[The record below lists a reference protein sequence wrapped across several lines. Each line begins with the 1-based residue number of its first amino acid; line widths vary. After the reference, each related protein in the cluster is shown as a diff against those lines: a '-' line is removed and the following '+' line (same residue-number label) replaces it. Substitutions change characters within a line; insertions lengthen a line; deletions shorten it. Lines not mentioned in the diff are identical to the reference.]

1 MEARHARVG
10 KAFLLIAFM
19 RLLFA
24 IAFLFASHMAFA
36 VSGVLQGS
44 GTVVYDGTNLTT
56 DLNDGNLV
64 ANNVSW
70 SGVLCAEKLSIKCIR
85 PELVANSNSVFRLTG
100 CKGYFDKGE
109 CSGTVELKDVDGA
122 LAFIVDNG
130 AGDVESRFAKLSGDG
145 TLACTKRN
153 IFQRYVFNDAS
164 AFKGSILTPRLDD
177 TTQKHLR
184 VIIGNGSYETPDDGT
199 ITLLSSSEAVISDG
213 KIWSASTN
221 HIYGTLSF
229 VGGGSL
235 QGDTV
240 AYAGSILSLANSTS
254 VQPIVG
260 RLSLKGGSSI
270 HLPASAKFPYKVA
283 TSIVKDGE
291 VSLYVG
297 TEECAGEWIID
308 DGSICPIAARSVTLP
323 SNAVSV
329 NWGDIEWH
337 GAEAHTNDVAFV
349 GVITVQESIQLCLG
363 NATAR
368 KVAFNV
374 AEGKTLSLFGHL
386 TADEVEIN
394 GRGTVSCNM
403 QDVLTAA
410 ITGGGTLCYE
420 SNAPTFGEGYIVATN
435 DAWSGTLWLK
445 GVEFANLEPHLI
457 LSTNSTLRLTGC
469 RGCFGKGTWLGTL
482 ELMDGESDQAAF
494 TVTSGFSGATFAIER
509 LAGGGTLYVMADVA
523 NQTYAFTDSSDFSG
537 AIHIEPSKSLHF
549 RVNLRDRVYGIDG
562 DAGHL
567 SLATFKTEAQLKAE
581 GLDFGDGV
589 SISEALS
596 QKCENGLYAWQN
608 MILGI
613 APNACENV
621 KPYVAPVQNSTPTKL
636 SFRLGNCRATDIFT
650 DITTQYQVYE
660 VNPDGSPVE
669 GSGALNSGDPA
680 SIGDEVSI
688 DLAGSTSVR
697 YFRIKIVFQ

>member
-19 RLLFA
+19 RLSFA

-44 GTVVYDGTNLTT
+44 ETVVYDGANLKT
-56 DLNDGNLV
+56 DLQEGCLV
-64 ANNVSW
+64 ATNEAW
-70 SGVLCAEKLSIKCIR
+70 RGVLCVTNASFKGLP
-85 PELVANSNSVFRLTG
+85 PELVANANSVFRLTG
-100 CKGYFDKGE
+100 CEGYFAGGS
-109 CSGTVELKDVDGA
+109 CPGTLELKDDSDTM
-122 LAFIVDNG
+122 AFTVTSG
-130 AGDVESRFAKLSGDG
+130 YSRETSFARLTGDG
-145 TLACTKRN
+145 TFYATAASVRQKY
-153 IFQRYVFNDAS
+153 IF
-164 AFKGSILTPRLDD
+164 LDPS
-177 TTQKHLR
+177 KFR
-184 VIIGNGSYETPDDGT
+184 GT
-199 ITLLSSSEAVISDG
+199 ITLLSSSGQKQKYCVVLGNYAEDPLSGTIMVANSTYATIDEG
-213 KIWSASTN
+213 KTWSASTN

-240 AYAGSILSLANSTS
+240 AYSGSILSFTNSTS
-254 VQPIVG
+254 VQPIIG

-297 TEECAGEWIID
+297 TEVLTGDWIIL
-308 DGSICPIAARSVTLP
+308 DGAICPIASRSVILQ
-323 SNAVSV
+323 SDASSV
-329 NWGDIEWH
+329 NWRDLEWD
-337 GAEAHTNDVAFV
+337 GAEDHTNNVELVSA
-349 GVITVQESIQLCLG
+349 ITVQESIQLNLG
-363 NATAR
+363 SVTTR
-368 KVAFNV
+368 KVTFDV
-374 AEGKTLSLFGHL
+374 AEGKTLSLVGSL
-386 TADEVEIN
+386 TADEVAIN
-394 GRGTVSCNM
+394 GRGVVACDAN
-403 QDVLTAA
+403 DVMTATL
-410 ITGGGTLCYE
+410 TGGGTLCYE

-457 LSTNSTLRLTGC
+457 LSTNSMLRLTGC
-469 RGCFGKGTWLGTL
+469 RGCFGKGTWLGSL
-482 ELMDGESDQAAF
+482 ELIDGESGQAAF
-494 TVTSGFSGATFAIER
+494 TVTSGFSSATSAIER

-537 AIHIEPSKSLHF
+537 AIHIEPSKSMHF

-589 SISEALS
+589 SVSEALS
-596 QKCENGLYAWQN
+596 QRCANGLYAWQN

-669 GSGALNSGDPA
+669 GSGALNSGEPA
-680 SIGDEVSI
+680 LIGDEVSI
-688 DLAGSTSVR
+688 DLSGLTSVR

>member
-10 KAFLLIAFM
+10 KAFLLIASM
-19 RLLFA
+19 RLSFA

-64 ANNVSW
+64 ANNVAW

-109 CSGTVELKDVDGA
+109 CPGTVELKDVDGA

-145 TLACTKRN
+145 TLACSNRY
-153 IFQRYVFNDAS
+153 IVQRYVFNDAS

-177 TTQKHLR
+177 TTKKHLR
-184 VIIGNGSYETPDDGT
+184 VIIGNGSYETPDYGT

-240 AYAGSILSLANSTS
+240 AYSGSILSFTNSTS
-254 VQPIVG
+254 VQPIIG
-260 RLSLKGGSSI
+260 RLSLKAGSSI

-291 VSLYVG
+291 VLLYVG
-297 TEECAGEWIID
+297 TEVLTGDWITL
-308 DGSICPIAARSVTLP
+308 DGAICPIASRSVILP
-323 SNAVSV
+323 SDAASVS
-329 NWGDIEWH
+329 WQDLEWD
-337 GAEAHTNDVAFV
+337 GAEDHTNNVALV
-349 GVITVQESIQLCLG
+349 SAITVRESIQLNLG
-363 NATAR
+363 NVTTR
-368 KVAFNV
+368 KVIFDM
-374 AEGKTLSLFGHL
+374 AEGKTLSLVGSL
-386 TADEVEIN
+386 TADEVAIN
-394 GRGTVSCNM
+394 GRGVVACDAN
-403 QDVLTAA
+403 DVMTATLT
-410 ITGGGTLCYE
+410 GWGTLCYE

-469 RGCFGKGTWLGTL
+469 RGCFGKGTWLGSL
-482 ELMDGESDQAAF
+482 ELIDGESGQAAF
-494 TVTSGFSGATFAIER
+494 TVTSGFSSATSAIER

-537 AIHIEPSKSLHF
+537 AIHIEPSKSMHF

-589 SISEALS
+589 SVSEALS

-613 APNACENV
+613 NPNECENV
-621 KPYVAPVQNSTPTKL
+621 KPYVAPVQNSTPGKL
-636 SFRLGNCRATDIFT
+636 SFRIGNCRETDIFN
-650 DITTQYQVYE
+650 DMAAKYFVYE
-660 VNPDGSPVE
+660 VYSDGSPVE
-669 GSGALNSGDPA
+669 GSGALNSGEPA
-680 SIGDEVSI
+680 LIGDEVSI
-688 DLAGSTSVR
+688 DLSGLTSVR